1 MRAPGEGAVRLGTG
15 RRGLR
20 GLRPPS
26 SSSRKAAS
34 SAGQALGRE
43 GRVSECPGGSRAGTA
58 AGPGP
63 RGGSCLQV
71 SMSRFT
77 TARSLQANHRLRG
90 QKYW

>member
-1 MRAPGEGAVRLGTG
+1 MRAPGLGTG

-34 SAGQALGRE
+34 SAGRARGRE
-43 GRVSECPGGSRAGTA
+43 GRVFSGCPGGSRGGTA